1 MITTAIS
8 MRTLVRLVIFACVFL
23 AVMSVSFLVEAR
35 DLPASVRMDNADTA
49 VRKNITEDLFFPLDE
64 VTDGL
69 ASWYGR
75 DFHGRRTASG
85 RTYNMNE
92 FTAAHRNL
100 PFGSLVRV
108 SNSKNG
114 KVMLVE
120 VTDRGPFV
128 RKRVVDLSYA
138 AAQHLNVSVTP
149 VELMALTPRTIHEF
163 YCDNDSTVLA
173 IDANMTVRVIPAAK
187 LETTTPATTFTRAM
201 TTRSNADAFVVI
213 VPPSASSKT
222 TRYAIAE
229 RITSVVPEV
238 AIR

>member
-1 MITTAIS
+1 MTTAIS

-35 DLPASVRMDNADTA
+35 DLPASVRTDNADTA
-49 VRKNITEDLFFPLDE
+49 IRENVREELYFPMDE
-64 VTDGL
+64 ITDGL

-75 DFHGRRTASG
+75 EFHGRRTASG

-92 FTAAHRNL
+92 YTAAHRNL
-100 PFGSLVRV
+100 PFGSLIRV
-108 SNSKNG
+108 ANPVNG

-138 AAQHLNVSVTP
+138 AAQHLKISVSP
-149 VELMALTPRTIHEF
+149 VELMALTPRTIHDF

-173 IDANMTVRVIPAAK
+173 IDANMTVRVIPTAK

-201 TTRSNADAFVVI
+201 TGRNATDAYVVI
-213 VPPSASSKT
+213 VPPDASNKAM
-222 TRYAIAE
+222 RYAVAE
-229 RITSVVPEV
+229 RITSVVPDV

>member
-1 MITTAIS
+1 MTTSIS
-8 MRTLVRLVIFACVFL
+8 TRTLVRLVIFSCVFL

-35 DLPASVRMDNADTA
+35 DLPASVRTDNADTA
-49 VRKNITEDLFFPLDE
+49 IRENVREELYFPLDE

-69 ASWYGR
+69 ASWYGGA
-75 DFHGRRTASG
+75 FHGRRTASG
-85 RTYNMNE
+85 RIYNMNE
-92 FTAAHRNL
+92 YSAAHRSL
-100 PFGSLVRV
+100 PFGSLIRV
-108 SNSKNG
+108 SNATNG

-128 RKRVVDLSYA
+128 RKRVVDLSFA

-149 VELMALTPRTIHEF
+149 VELMALTPRTIQEF

-173 IDANMTVRVIPAAK
+173 IDANMTVRVIPTAK
-187 LETTTPATTFTRAM
+187 LETTSSATTFTRAM
-201 TTRSNADAFVVI
+201 TTRISADAYVVI
-213 VPPSASSKT
+213 VPSDAANRSM
-222 TRYAIAE
+222 RYAIAE

>member
-1 MITTAIS
+1 MTTTIS
-8 MRTLVRLVIFACVFL
+8 MRTIVRLVIFPCVFF

-35 DLPASVRMDNADTA
+35 DLPASVRTDNADTA
-49 VRKNITEDLFFPLDE
+49 IRENVREELYFPLDE
-64 VTDGL
+64 IADGL
-69 ASWYGR
+69 ASWYGGA
-75 DFHGRRTASG
+75 FHGRRTASG

-92 FTAAHRNL
+92 YSAAHRSL

-108 SNSKNG
+108 SNSING

-120 VTDRGPFV
+120 ITDRGPFV

-149 VELMALTPRTIHEF
+149 VELMALMPRTIYDF

-201 TTRSNADAFVVI
+201 TNRSNADSYVVI
-213 VPPSASSKT
+213 VPPDASCRSM
-222 TRYAIAE
+222 RYAIAG
-229 RITSVVPEV
+229 RITSAVPEV